1 MRESD
6 STLLIA
12 KDVERM
18 RAIGAALATAL
29 SRIVVDSAVVI
40 ALRGDLGAGKTTL
53 VGGLL
58 NAAGHRGPV
67 RSPTYT
73 LIEPYELAGRMLYH
87 LDLYRLVDPSE
98 VEGLGVRDLL
108 TSNSVLLIEWP
119 EKGGE
124 FTPDAD
130 LDIDIA
136 YRDAGREL
144 RVSPLTGI
152 GRTLIA
158 TFTGAVSL

>member
-6 STLLIA
+6 STILIA
-12 KDVERM
+12 RDVEQM
-18 RAIGAALATAL
+18 RAIGAALAAAL
-29 SRIVVDSAVVI
+29 NSVGDSCVVI

-73 LIEPYELAGRMLYH
+73 LIEPYELAQRSICH
-87 LDLYRLVDPSE
+87 LDLYRLVDPAE

-108 TSNSVLLIEWP
+108 TANSVLLIEWP
-119 EKGGE
+119 EKGGD
-124 FTPDAD
+124 FIPSPDLE
-130 LDIDIA
+130 LDID
-136 YRDAGREL
+136 YRDSGRQL
-144 RVSPLTGI
+144 RVSPRSDV
-152 GRTLIA
+152 GRTLKDA
-158 TFTGAVSL
+158 FVALAPL